1 MFYMLLFVKIL
12 KQYKK
17 FWFILKIMVNKEK
30 TINRNKKNN
39 KKDNKNKSKTKNK
52 NIKSETTKI

>member
-1 MFYMLLFVKIL
+1 MLLFVKIL